1 MTDFLNSN
9 FLQTLIL
16 CITVIVTLWIYFANR
31 KQNIKTARNILSLQI
46 KDIEANIEFLIAE
59 GVINGILQEKPLHYS
74 TIIYDDNYWVKYNHL
89 IAGRVDSLTYEA
101 IDNFYK
107 IASKIKEQQL
117 LIKNKLSQSMEYR
130 TMYYYNGIFSRVNGI
145 LDKPNSDMTAEQI
158 VQNCRNEISTISSL
172 YSDGQW
178 GNLLNQ
184 PAYVQIEF
192 VCGLTKMLDRYQKLT
207 DGVAYRKLLKI
218 K

>member
-16 CITVIVTLWIYFANR
+16 CITVVVTLGIYFANR

-74 TIIYDDNYWVKYNHL
+74 TIIYENNYWVKYNHL
-89 IAGRVDSLTYEA
+89 IAGKVDSLTYEA

-130 TMYYYNGIFSRVNGI
+130 TMYYYNGIFSRMNGI
-145 LDKPNSDMTAEQI
+145 LDKQQADMTAEQI
-158 VQNCRNEISTISSL
+158 VQNCRNEISIIGSL